1 MGEAETA
8 VQLCSSASAMDD
20 QQQQRVNQAAEEF
33 AEALREAY
41 QTVASRG
48 ESVQQVNAE
57 MTQQFFNSVIN
68 NLQSQTE
75 ANVQAGERLAD
86 QVLRG
91 QEATRTLTQETVQ
104 GYMNYINSM
113 FSAAQAGPE
122 AARRGTERA
131 T

>member
-1 MGEAETA
+1 
-8 VQLCSSASAMDD
+8 
-20 QQQQRVNQAAEEF
+20 
-33 AEALREAY
+33 
-41 QTVASRG
+41 
-48 ESVQQVNAE
+48 

-75 ANVQAGERLAD
+75 ANIQAGEQLAS
-86 QVLRG
+86 QALRG

-113 FSAAQAGPE
+113 FSAAQTGPE

>member
-1 MGEAETA
+1 
-8 VQLCSSASAMDD
+8 MDE

-33 AEALREAY
+33 ANALREAY

-57 MTQQFFNSVIN
+57 MTQQFFNTVIN
-68 NLQSQTE
+68 NLQSQAE
-75 ANVQAGERLAD
+75 ANVQTGEQLAG

-91 QEATRTLTQETVQ
+91 QEATRALTQETVQ

-113 FSAAQAGPE
+113 FSAAQAGPG
-122 AARRGTERA
+122 AAKRGE
-131 T
+131 

>member
-1 MGEAETA
+1 
-8 VQLCSSASAMDD
+8 MDE

-33 AEALREAY
+33 TEALREAY

-75 ANVQAGERLAD
+75 ANIQAGEQLAG
-86 QVLRG
+86 QMLRG
-91 QEATRTLTQETVQ
+91 QEATQALTQETVQ

-113 FSAAQAGPE
+113 FSFAQEAGPRAAQ
-122 AARRGTERA
+122 RGAQRA